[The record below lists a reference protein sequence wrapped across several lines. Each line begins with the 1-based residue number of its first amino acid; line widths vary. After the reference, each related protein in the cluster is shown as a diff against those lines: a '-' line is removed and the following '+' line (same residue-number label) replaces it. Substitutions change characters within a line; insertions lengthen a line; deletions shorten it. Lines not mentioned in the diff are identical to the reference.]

1 MYRLDIVTLQ
11 GTIIYSKMFPMI
23 KDIIQF
29 THGRVTYNDTKK
41 RLTSKK
47 YKTYKRHFIIKKI

>member
-11 GTIIYSKMFPMI
+11 GTIIYSKMFKMI

-29 THGRVTYNDTKK
+29 SQGRISYNDTKK
-41 RLTSKK
+41 RRTPKK